1 MSRLVFPTDH
11 ARKLVG
17 VIVGGMTSK
26 IPSPNTSLK
35 SLTLSPIS
43 FFLFQK
49 ARATYCFIL
58 QIRFLKSFRTRKA
71 RLHVFGQAYSLTPCT
86 PAQFVLLGLVVLYRG
101 RHFTALIQCLNP
113 SKFGVLFRIGF
124 SDSENLHSNAMV
136 HGLRAIWLRCFGS
149 FVKIQ

>member
-1 MSRLVFPTDH
+1 MSRLVCSTDH

-26 IPSPNTSLK
+26 IPSVNAPLK

-49 ARATYCFIL
+49 ARATYSFIV

-71 RLHVFGQAYSLTPCT
+71 RLHVFGQAHSLTPYT
-86 PAQFVLLGLVVLYRG
+86 PAQFPLLGLVVLYRG
-101 RHFTALIQCLNP
+101 RHLTALIQCLNP
-113 SKFGVLFRIGF
+113 SKFGVLFRFGF
-124 SDSENLHSNAMV
+124 SDSKNLHLNAKV
-136 HGLRAIWLRCFGS
+136 HGLRAIWLRCFGG